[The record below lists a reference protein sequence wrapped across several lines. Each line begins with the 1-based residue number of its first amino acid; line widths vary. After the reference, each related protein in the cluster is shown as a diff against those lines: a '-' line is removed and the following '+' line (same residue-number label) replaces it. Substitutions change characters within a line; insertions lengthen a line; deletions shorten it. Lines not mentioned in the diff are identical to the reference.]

1 MGRKE
6 SRYELVQDRKG
17 MAWDLLL
24 YVPTVIFLALIGL
37 RLSYGPNAGWSYLLM
52 FLASLFFFVGANRI
66 LKTRMM
72 LLPGAPIAL
81 EIDKDRVTLQ
91 LRNGNTVVLVKELRF
106 FSEIGG
112 KTFALTGM
120 DLEGRK
126 QQHVF
131 HIGQFPSDSE
141 FKSAKAL
148 LEVYR

>member
-1 MGRKE
+1 
-6 SRYELVQDRKG
+6 

>member
-1 MGRKE
+1 VSRRE

-24 YVPTVIFLALIGL
+24 YVPTVVFLGFIAL
-37 RLSYGPNAGWSYLLM
+37 RLSYGPNASWSYLLM
-52 FLASLFFFVGANRI
+52 FLASLIFLIGANRI
-66 LKTRMM
+66 LKSRLM
-72 LLPGAPIAL
+72 LLPTAPVAI
-81 EIDKDRVTLQ
+81 EIDKERVTLR
-91 LRNGNTVVLVKELRF
+91 LRNGTNAVLVKDLRY

-112 KTFALTGM
+112 NTFALTGM

-131 HIGQFPSDSE
+131 HVGQFPSSSD
-141 FKSAKAL
+141 FKSAKSL

>member
-1 MGRKE
+1 
-6 SRYELVQDRKG
+6 

-24 YVPTVIFLALIGL
+24 YVPTVIFLALISL
-37 RLSYGPNAGWSYLLM
+37 RLSYGPNSGWSYLLM

-66 LKTRMM
+66 LKTRLM

-81 EIDKDRVTLQ
+81 EIDKDRVTLA
-91 LRNGNTVVLVKELRF
+91 LRNGSSVVLVKELRL

-131 HIGQFPSDSE
+131 HVGQFASDSE
-141 FKSAKAL
+141 FRDAKSH